1 MVVTKEKVIRGHL
14 RGRWMAGRSVIAVL
28 VAVAI
33 VALLVFG
40 VISRGNSRLAV
51 GETAP
56 SPTLR
61 RLEGPGTG
69 SLKEYRGRWVLV
81 DIWASW
87 CIPCREEAPALEK
100 FQREHGG
107 NQFTVVGIDTQD
119 VRDDGARFARQYEL
133 SYPQLHD
140 GGGGDGHEFGTTG
153 VPGVPENYLL
163 EPNGRLAW
171 SGPAAVD
178 ARILEEDVAPFLPP
192 GSREASRPR
201 SGLGGPMSRADQGG
215 RFPAGQFPV

>member
-1 MVVTKEKVIRGHL
+1 VR
-14 RGRWMAGRSVIAVL
+14 AGSIIAVL

-40 VISRGNSRLAV
+40 VISKGNSRLAV

-56 SPTLR
+56 SPTLP

-69 SLKEYRGRWVLV
+69 SLQEYRGRWVLV
-81 DIWASW
+81 NIWASW

-119 VRDDGARFARQYEL
+119 IVDDGARFAEEYDL
-133 SYPQLHD
+133 SYPLLRD
-140 GGGGDGHEFGTTG
+140 GDGGDGHEIGTTG

-178 ARILEEDVAPFLPP
+178 ARILEEHVAPFLPP
-192 GSREASRPR
+192 GSKN
-201 SGLGGPMSRADQGG
+201 L
-215 RFPAGQFPV
+215 